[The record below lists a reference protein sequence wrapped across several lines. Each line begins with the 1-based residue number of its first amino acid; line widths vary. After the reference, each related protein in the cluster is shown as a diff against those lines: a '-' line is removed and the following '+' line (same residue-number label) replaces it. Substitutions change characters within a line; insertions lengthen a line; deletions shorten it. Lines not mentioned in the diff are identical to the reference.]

1 MKQSFI
7 VENGSRAGSYT
18 IEKLTGGSRKYVV
31 KKDGSVDESGDQK
44 GIMAEYLLE
53 LCSKDVT
60 VKENMEKTNPGMYEY
75 FMERHEQENG
85 PASTKFNTNVIGDFL
100 FSLLK

>member
-1 MKQSFI
+1 MKKSFI

-18 IEKLTGGSRKYVV
+18 IEKLTGKYVV

-100 FSLLK
+100 FPLLK